1 MDIWRLSHLFES
13 AGKVMVAFNADTMAW
28 PCHGRIRS
36 WPWSDPSLMG
46 LGDEGPG
53 SEGGPGG
60 DLRPRE
66 PPRKPRGVMSFEKKN
81 YIYI

>member
-1 MDIWRLSHLFES
+1 MDIWRLSHLFEL

-46 LGDEGPG
+46 LGMKDLWPRRPGGNLGPRGPEAEGPR
-53 SEGGPGG
+53 GGH
-60 DLRPRE
+60 E
-66 PPRKPRGVMSFEKKN
+66 VRKKQLN
-81 YIYI
+81 I